1 MFDLK
6 TETQTRY
13 YNRSKKVFKIVPAEN
28 VPPIFCHLKALNTEE
43 STQLGLSLWKDT
55 KRASESDCA
64 GDHATLMVVEMEI
77 VGTTLHNFI
86 GTWST
91 SSSHGN
97 CPYLRVIATWFL
109 NCSMPQSHI
118 PLPHYAIGCSQDIC
132 PICTTSCLNFLNFFF
147 EKNANFVVRKCQKVF
162 KHKGPNF
169 FLEFFIKKI
178 ATWYLIPKY
187 QTIFNIRC
195 PIFYTFLNTR
205 VTSSCKRRMCP
216 QSAPTKLP

>member
-1 MFDLK
+1 
-6 TETQTRY
+6 
-13 YNRSKKVFKIVPAEN
+13 
-28 VPPIFCHLKALNTEE
+28 
-43 STQLGLSLWKDT
+43 
-55 KRASESDCA
+55 
-64 GDHATLMVVEMEI
+64 MVVEMEI

-118 PLPHYAIGCSQDIC
+118 PLPHYAIGCSQNIC